1 MDLTIYYN
9 LWLYYCEINYESLFI
24 LVVQN
29 KIQSNGTYFS
39 NFDNVQEIKSKN
51 GLDIELFETRTENG
65 FLSKIE
71 KFVKGNGF
79 RPFSIENGSK
89 FEKGKF

>member
-1 MDLTIYYN
+1 MDLTIHYN
-9 LWLYYCEINYESLFI
+9 LWLYYREINYESLSI

-79 RPFSIENGSK
+79 WPFSIENGSK

>member
-1 MDLTIYYN
+1 M
-9 LWLYYCEINYESLFI
+9 F
-24 LVVQN
+24 
-29 KIQSNGTYFS
+29 KIKFNRGKYFS
-39 NFDNVQEIKSKN
+39 NFDNVQEIKFKN

>member
-1 MDLTIYYN
+1 MIHYH
-9 LWLYYCEINYESLFI
+9 EINYKSSSI
-24 LVVQN
+24 LVTQS
-29 KIQSNGTYFS
+29 KIHSCIFQ

-71 KFVKGNGF
+71 KFVKGNDF